1 MKQTSLNLVELME
14 RFANEDKA
22 RVCFEKLRWP
32 DGAACPR
39 CGAPDPYQL
48 KPTAD
53 GKTHVRKG
61 VWKCSRCRKQF
72 TVTIGTIMEDSHIPL
87 HKWLIAFHLLCASKK
102 GMSAHQLHRMLGLGY
117 RAAWFMAH
125 RIRYAMTQQPMLTKL
140 FGIIEVDETYIG
152 GKTKTG
158 SQAVKPCERAK
169 DHLSPVHNKAAV
181 VSLVQRGGNVHSRHI
196 DRVTAENLR
205 PVIDEMVDAKAHI
218 MTDSSTTLQG
228 ATMGMKH
235 DQVNHSAGEYV
246 RQEGETT
253 ITTNSV
259 ESYFA
264 ILKRGI
270 HGVYHHVSKMHL
282 HRYLSEFDFRYNAR
296 DVEDGVR
303 TLLAIKGITG
313 KRLKYQG

>member
-1 MKQTSLNLVELME
+1 
-14 RFANEDKA
+14 
-22 RVCFEKLRWP
+22 
-32 DGAACPR
+32 
-39 CGAPDPYQL
+39 
-48 KPTAD
+48 
-53 GKTHVRKG
+53 
-61 VWKCSRCRKQF
+61 
-72 TVTIGTIMEDSHIPL
+72 
-87 HKWLIAFHLLCASKK
+87 
-102 GMSAHQLHRMLGLGY
+102 
-117 RAAWFMAH
+117 
-125 RIRYAMTQQPMLTKL
+125 
-140 FGIIEVDETYIG
+140 
-152 GKTKTG
+152 
-158 SQAVKPCERAK
+158 VKPGERAK

-282 HRYLSEFDFRYNAR
+282 HRYLNRMRWASETSRSIAPSPSKLHGRPTDTTSIAGSRSR
-296 DVEDGVR
+296 
-303 TLLAIKGITG
+303 
-313 KRLKYQG
+313 